1 MIKLAR
7 PPLSIGTAGNINI
20 KQLGPKRW
28 EARCLFRV
36 RSGATKHVRRVGAT
50 RTAAERAIKA
60 ALVTLTDEVNS
71 GSITS
76 RSRFAYVCDQW
87 HEEIARASRL
97 GDASPTTARVYRGAL
112 NNWIIPAM
120 GELLTTDAEISAGTC
135 DRLIKKAH
143 DKRSADTAK
152 TVRSVLSSVCDF
164 AVRHGAL
171 THNPVRS
178 VARIPRGEAKEVRAL
193 DAEQRRDL
201 YVKLQAFAAGKERD
215 ELGRSMAKR
224 VSVWTDLPD
233 QYEGML
239 ATGIRIGELL
249 AISGDEVD
257 LSEGIVRIEW
267 HIIRVTGESLVR
279 RKLRK
284 GNAAGLVLRV
294 PAWSVPMWRRRKLAS
309 GGGALWSAWDGGW
322 LDPSNAGKRL
332 RQGLDETGYSWVTSH
347 VFRKTVAHVID
358 GAGGSVSDVA
368 NQLGNTKAVAERH
381 YIPRRVANDSTAA
394 MLEGMLDEGG
404 EA

>member
-1 MIKLAR
+1 MGR
-7 PPLSIGTAGNINI
+7 PPLPIGTPGNINI

-36 RSGATKHVRRVGAT
+36 RSGAIKHVRRTGRS
-50 RTAAERAIKA
+50 RTAAEHAIKT
-60 ALVTLTDEVNS
+60 ALVTLTDEITS
-71 GSITS
+71 GLVTS
-76 RSRFAYVCDQW
+76 RSRFAFVCDRW
-87 HEEIARASRL
+87 HEEIDRAARL

-120 GELLTTDAEISAGTC
+120 GELLTNDAEINAGTC

-178 VARIPRGEAKEVRAL
+178 VARIPRGEAREVRAL

-201 YVKLQAFAAGKERD
+201 YLQLQAFAAGKARD

-224 VSVWTDLPD
+224 VDVWTDLPD

-249 AISGDEVD
+249 ALSGDEVD
-257 LSEGIVRIEW
+257 PAERLVRIDW
-267 HIIRVTGESLVR
+267 HIIRVTGEGLVR
-279 RKLRK
+279 RRLRK

-309 GGGALWSAWDGGW
+309 GGGALWPAWDGGW

-381 YIPRRVANDSTAA
+381 YIPKRVANEATAA
-394 MLEGMLDEGG
+394 LLETMLEGDES
-404 EA
+404 

>member
-1 MIKLAR
+1 MAR
-7 PPLSIGTAGNINI
+7 PPLPIGTAGNITYAR
-20 KQLGPKRW
+20 LDPKRW
-28 EARCLFRV
+28 EARCRFRV
-36 RSGATKHVRRVGAT
+36 RSGAIKHVRRAGAT
-50 RTAAERAIKA
+50 RAAAERAIKT
-60 ALVTLTDEVNS
+60 ALATLTDEVTT
-71 GSITS
+71 GTITS
-76 RSRFAYVCDQW
+76 RSRFAFVCDQW
-87 HEEIARASRL
+87 HDEIERASRL
-97 GDASPTTARVYRGAL
+97 GDGSPTTARVYRGAL

-120 GELLTTDAEISAGTC
+120 GELLTSDAEISAGTC
-135 DRLIKKAH
+135 DKLIKRAH

-201 YVKLQAFAAGKERD
+201 YLKLQAFAAGKAHD

-224 VSVWTDLPD
+224 VDVWADLPD

-257 LSEGIVRIEW
+257 PAERIVRIEW
-267 HIIRVTGESLVR
+267 HIIRVTGEGLVR
-279 RKLRK
+279 RRLRK

-309 GGGALWSAWDGGW
+309 GGGALWPAWDGGW

-332 RQGLDETGYSWVTSH
+332 RQGFDETGYSWVTSH

-368 NQLGNTKAVAERH
+368 NQLGNTKAVAEKH
-381 YIPRRVANDSTAA
+381 YIPRRIANDSTAA
-394 MLEGMLDEGG
+394 MLEGMLDEGE